1 MYTILETSQQGQ
13 TDLISSKVQFND
25 DSPFTVITPASLGT
39 DPVDILAYVNEN
51 YLQTKEEM
59 EAHDEAHRQRT
70 IANAYS
76 DLRLQAY
83 RQLNQ
88 DEMRFDDAV
97 NSTTTWVDAILAI
110 KAAHP
115 KP

>member
-51 YLQTKEEM
+51 YLQTR
-59 EAHDEAHRQRT
+59 DG
-70 IANAYS
+70 S
-76 DLRLQAY
+76 
-83 RQLNQ
+83 
-88 DEMRFDDAV
+88 
-97 NSTTTWVDAILAI
+97 S
-110 KAAHP
+110 
-115 KP
+115 